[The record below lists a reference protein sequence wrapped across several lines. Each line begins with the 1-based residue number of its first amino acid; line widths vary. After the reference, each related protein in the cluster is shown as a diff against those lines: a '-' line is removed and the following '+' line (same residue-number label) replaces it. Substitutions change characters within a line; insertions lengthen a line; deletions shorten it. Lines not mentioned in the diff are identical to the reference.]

1 MYNKTLNRPMFRRG
15 GRAGGGIMTGVQR
28 QGYDGDDGASSVKQ
42 NDPMKQLPNDV
53 DVLKEAIGKR
63 PEINPYPYKA
73 SDFFMGLGANILA
86 QPGGQPILQTIGQAG
101 INPLKTLSAQ
111 NLADYG
117 NQQKNELAK
126 YDDNRALIM
135 SLYKNMDDDDK
146 ILTQKQVDFFMSEAG
161 GSMTRD
167 EALEQVL
174 FRKSQSP
181 TDVARNKEIRNQN
194 NLQKMIEY
202 NADKYKTGLLDAEK
216 ITVFEQDISSGK
228 YEVPY
233 DGDQYTIDLEENKEF
248 VREKNGNR
256 LGIIDYNPDTTD
268 YVNGYV
274 YLLLK
279 TGTPEGKAYV
289 KQGQFFIPYEDY
301 ISESIST
308 N

>member
-1 MYNKTLNRPMFRRG
+1 MYNRTLNRPMFRRG
-15 GRAGGGIMTGVQR
+15 GRANGGIMDGVER
-28 QGYDGDDGASSVKQ
+28 QGYDEGLTVVKDD
-42 NDPMKQLPNDV
+42 PNKFQSDAAF
-53 DVLKEAIGKR
+53 LKEAMGER
-63 PEINPYPYKA
+63 PEIKPYPYKG